1 MSVRWLL
8 EAFLNLNKIGK
19 NIVIVPIMI
28 NYDRIY
34 EQNNLSIEMVS
45 GKKKEYN
52 LFSALQRILSSGQDS
67 LGQVFVK
74 YLDPIDLKS
83 YLGYEL

>member
-8 EAFLNLNKIGK
+8 EAFLNLQKMNK
-19 NIVIVPIMI
+19 NIFIVPIMI

-34 EQNNLSIEMVS
+34 EQNNLSIEMIS

-52 LFSALQRILSSGQDS
+52 IYTAL
-67 LGQVFVK
+67 
-74 YLDPIDLKS
+74 
-83 YLGYEL
+83 